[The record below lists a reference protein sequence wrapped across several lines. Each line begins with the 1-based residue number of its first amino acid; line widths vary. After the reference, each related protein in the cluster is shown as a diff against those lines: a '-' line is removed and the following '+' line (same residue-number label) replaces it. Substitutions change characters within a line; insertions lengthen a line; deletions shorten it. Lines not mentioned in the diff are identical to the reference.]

1 MSFDHGVPS
10 GPGLRDR
17 MLAVDIGELAIDADL
32 EQVRARAARRER
44 TVVLGRAAVVAVVL
58 VVAATSVGV
67 ARGREDRVVSTG
79 TTVAGTTAPPVGSVV
94 PAPTTATVPD
104 APTGRGRAQ
113 TLVAG
118 RAVPIGRAATGVLRA
133 ALGSLWVGVAA
144 DEEQPEGLLRIDV
157 ADAAAPPVHVR
168 LDRRVTAITNDA
180 AALYVATW
188 DASTS
193 TGSLVR
199 IDPRGNETSVV
210 VSLQERVGS
219 LAIAG
224 GALWHTGLR
233 GDDGQRMLVR
243 TQLEPRTDTDPSVLI
258 MPMGDAFLAAPDP
271 EQLWALRSADGL
283 VDRLTV
289 LDPAPSRPSGGRV
302 RAEHEVNG
310 HPPAMVASALGGAW
324 IGDQVVGTIT
334 YWSELGPAMISPPF
348 AGAPIDLADASDPLT
363 AAVFFVNEPFDVDGR
378 DQPAEVRRYL
388 QDDVGRQVDER
399 LDIYER
405 TEAASPVQPRAIE
418 LVASTLWVLDV
429 SRGEVLAVD
438 VSSLA

>member
-1 MSFDHGVPS
+1 MSFEHGVPPS
-10 GPGLRDR
+10 ESLRDR

-32 EQVRARAARRER
+32 ANVRARAARRER

-58 VVAATSVGV
+58 VVAAASVGV
-67 ARGREDRVVSTG
+67 ARGREDRVVSTGTTVGGTG

-224 GALWHTGLR
+224 GRSGTPASAATTVNACWCG
-233 GDDGQRMLVR
+233 
-243 TQLEPRTDTDPSVLI
+243 PS
-258 MPMGDAFLAAPDP
+258 
-271 EQLWALRSADGL
+271 SN
-283 VDRLTV
+283 
-289 LDPAPSRPSGGRV
+289 PAPTLTRP
-302 RAEHEVNG
+302 
-310 HPPAMVASALGGAW
+310 
-324 IGDQVVGTIT
+324 
-334 YWSELGPAMISPPF
+334 F
-348 AGAPIDLADASDPLT
+348 
-363 AAVFFVNEPFDVDGR
+363 
-378 DQPAEVRRYL
+378 
-388 QDDVGRQVDER
+388 
-399 LDIYER
+399 
-405 TEAASPVQPRAIE
+405 
-418 LVASTLWVLDV
+418 
-429 SRGEVLAVD
+429 
-438 VSSLA
+438 